1 MGLTILGAI
10 IGSIIAGLITI
21 WIEILRKPQ
30 LELDLMVPVDMTFQ
44 NQPATD
50 MRALRVKLTNK
61 SLPRWI
67 RWMYRNPALQCHGN
81 ISFHHL
87 DGQNVFGRSMTLRW
101 AAAPE
106 PNPLRIIIGGQQ
118 GLVFDPV
125 RITHLQKM
133 DVYPSESVDID
144 IAVKLDND
152 VECYGW
158 SNESYFS
165 NPPWRPVNWRLN
177 QGRYVIQVTILSS
190 GETISKLFRLIN
202 DVPRND
208 FRLESAM
215 ASDSIRQ

>member
-21 WIEILRKPQ
+21 WIETLRKPR
-30 LELDLMVPVDMTFQ
+30 LELELMAPVDMTFQ
-44 NQPATD
+44 NQPAHD
-50 MRALRVKLTNK
+50 MRSLRVQLTNR

-87 DGQNVFGRSMTLRW
+87 DGQNVFGRSMILRW

-106 PNPLRIIIGGQQ
+106 PNPLEIMIGNQR

-133 DVYPSESVDID
+133 DIYPSESADID
-144 IAVKLDND
+144 IAVKLDNE

-165 NPPWRPVNWRLN
+165 NQPWRPENWRLN
-177 QGRYVIQVTILSS
+177 PGRYIVRVAIFSS

-202 DVPRND
+202 DVPQQD
-208 FRLESAM
+208 FRLETTLP
-215 ASDSIRQ
+215 SDSIRQ

>member
-21 WIEILRKPQ
+21 WIETLRKPR
-30 LELDLMVPVDMTFQ
+30 LEISLVNPVDLTFQ
-44 NQPATD
+44 NQPARE
-50 MRALRVKLTNK
+50 MRSLRVKLTNK

-67 RWMYRNPALQCHGN
+67 RWMYRNPALQCHGS

-101 AAAPE
+101 VSAPE
-106 PNPLRIIIGGQQ
+106 PNPLEVVIGSQR

-133 DVYPSESVDID
+133 DVYPNESADID
-144 IAVKLDND
+144 VAVKLDN
-152 VECYGW
+152 EAMCYGW

-165 NPPWRPVNWRLN
+165 EPRWRPANWRLN
-177 QGRYVIQVTILSS
+177 QVRYIVRVTILSS
-190 GETISKLFRLIN
+190 GETVSKLFRLSN
-202 DVPRND
+202 DVDQCD
-208 FRLESAM
+208 FRLEPALP
-215 ASDSIRQ
+215 ADSVG